1 MKKYL
6 FDGWFWPKQATC
18 ITWTERLFCGWYL
31 LWWVMLNICLQ
42 KYKHKHKYMKSLNK
56 DLMQWTAWW
65 SGCSFSIW
73 EWGFSSIQKKIC
85 GSLWGGVPWK
95 CEKSRIWGNFECGLC
110 DRIDGS
116 LEVCPG
122 TVLALGLGKEWSG
135 GRGRHKTSDILGR
148 QVSQR
153 QAVSAGA
160 SVRAADQCDPGG
172 RWVLRET
179 SVTQNREV
187 VLSSCDSHGWKE
199 RSKDRVWR
207 TRAHKRKW
215 VGRFKIKIHQFYLDG
230 NSNLK

>member
-1 MKKYL
+1 MVKVRNSWRDTVLEIILEGCVKVFVRWVVLTQTSNMYY
-6 FDGWFWPKQATC
+6 
-18 ITWTERLFCGWYL
+18 ITWTKRLFCGWHL

-95 CEKSRIWGNFECGLC
+95 CEKSRIWGNSERGLC

-116 LEVCPG
+116 LEGCPG

-135 GRGRHKTSDILGR
+135 GRGRQKMSDILGR

-153 QAVSAGA
+153 QAGSAGA
-160 SVRAADQCDPGG
+160 SVR
-172 RWVLRET
+172 
-179 SVTQNREV
+179 
-187 VLSSCDSHGWKE
+187 
-199 RSKDRVWR
+199 
-207 TRAHKRKW
+207 
-215 VGRFKIKIHQFYLDG
+215 VGRPVWLWRKMG
-230 NSNLK
+230 P